1 MSGTFGYELNPAILP
16 QEIKA
21 DIKEQII
28 QYKEYRKLIRDGRYY
43 RLTNPNESNLA
54 AWEFV
59 SPDQK
64 NVLLNAVI
72 QEVHGCRDLFYVR
85 LRGLQPQSVY
95 ADVVTGKKYSGSTL
109 MKVGYP
115 IPEMKGN
122 VPSCQVV
129 FKMCE

>member
-1 MSGTFGYELNPAILP
+1 M
-16 QEIKA
+16 
-21 DIKEQII
+21 
-28 QYKEYRKLIRDGRYY
+28 
-43 RLTNPNESNLA
+43 A

-72 QEVHGCRDLFYVR
+72 QEVHGCRDLYYVR

-129 FKMCE
+129 FKLCE